1 MAEYKLLMV
10 MSANS
15 TPDQK
20 KMQAKQLTCKK
31 QSSTKLIFT
40 QTLHSDTTS

>member
-1 MAEYKLLMV
+1 MEYDKMAEYKLLMV

-20 KMQAKQLTCKK
+20 NAGQVPNLQEAVIYKTNLHN
-31 QSSTKLIFT
+31 FT
-40 QTLHSDTTS
+40 Q

>member
-20 KMQAKQLTCKK
+20 KNAGQVADLQEAVIYKTNLHTN
-31 QSSTKLIFT
+31 FT
-40 QTLHSDTTS
+40 Q